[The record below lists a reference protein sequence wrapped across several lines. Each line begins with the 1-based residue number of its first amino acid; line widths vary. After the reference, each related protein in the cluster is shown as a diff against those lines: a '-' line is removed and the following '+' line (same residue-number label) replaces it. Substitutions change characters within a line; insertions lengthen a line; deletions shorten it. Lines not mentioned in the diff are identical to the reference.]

1 MKRIVVTGHTGLLGK
16 YLIKTAPE
24 DFVICGISQTKS
36 DNHFKGSAYDN
47 FFDLRNSN
55 LLNSKLKEFSP
66 DAIIHCAAEG
76 SVDALE
82 GQIDKYKE
90 LNLDVSKNLSNSA
103 LDRKI
108 KFVYVSSNAVFGGK
122 LESYSDDSEP
132 DPINDYGRLKVKT
145 EAVIKNTDSDALIVR
160 PILMYGWP
168 NVGRRSNP
176 VVTWIDKLR
185 KNQEIVVVNDIW
197 TQPLAAWDC
206 ARAIWK
212 GLELNAKGTVNISG
226 GTTLTLFELAQMT
239 TKVFGLDEKLLK
251 SAKISDFENLAP
263 RPVRTNFDLTRIK
276 NEFHLKMSNP
286 IEGLIELM
294 RTESN

>member
-1 MKRIVVTGHTGLLGK
+1 MVTGHTGLLGK
-16 YLIKTAPE
+16 YLIKTSSK
-24 DFVICGISQTKS
+24 DFAICGISQTKS
-36 DNHFKGSAYDN
+36 DTHFKGGAHDN
-47 FFDLRNSN
+47 FFDLRNTK
-55 LLNSKLKEFSP
+55 LLNLKLEEFNP

-90 LNLDVSKNLSNSA
+90 LNMDVSQNLSKTA

-145 EAVIKNTDSDALIVR
+145 EAVIKNTDSNALIVR

-212 GLELNAKGTVNISG
+212 GLELNVKGTVNISG

-286 IEGLIELM
+286 IEGLTELM